1 MMRKIISKALVW
13 SGILLAFPGILMGLP
28 GAILVFL
35 GEAVEEGDCNE
46 KVRKGIE
53 KEQDE
58 RNRGKQ

>member
-1 MMRKIISKALVW
+1 MMRKVISKALVW

-53 KEQDE
+53 KDHDE

>member
-13 SGILLAFPGILMGLP
+13 SGILLAVPGILMGLP

>member
-1 MMRKIISKALVW
+1 MMKKIISKALVW
-13 SGILLAFPGILMGLP
+13 SGILLAVPGILMGLP

-53 KEQDE
+53 KEHYE

>member
-13 SGILLAFPGILMGLP
+13 SGILLAVPGILMGLP

-53 KEQDE
+53 KDHDE